1 MWSDFMSN
9 ITDPIKH
16 KWKNNVFLQK
26 RLKQSLGFRD
36 IKLVEE
42 NLDKGIT
49 LDLYLK
55 PPKSN
60 FL

>member
-1 MWSDFMSN
+1 MSN

-55 PPKSN
+55 PLS